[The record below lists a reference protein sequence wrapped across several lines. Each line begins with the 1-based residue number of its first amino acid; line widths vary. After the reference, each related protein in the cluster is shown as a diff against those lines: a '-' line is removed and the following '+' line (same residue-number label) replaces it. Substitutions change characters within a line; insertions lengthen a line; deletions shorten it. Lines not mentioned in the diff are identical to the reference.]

1 MIHYPCIISD
11 VPVNKLKSYYVRKA
25 LKKIIITILFITFSI
40 LLEPI
45 YSQSGIYLK
54 EAISAMEAGLFKE
67 ALKQLDIAR
76 VKEPNNAEVY
86 KLKALLYEA
95 INENNNAISAWNN
108 CIKNTNNKNLIRE
121 AQIHLDHLQGY

>member
-1 MIHYPCIISD
+1 MQ
-11 VPVNKLKSYYVRKA
+11 
-25 LKKIIITILFITFSI
+25 KIIIILFITFSI

-45 YSQSGIYLK
+45 YSQSGTYLK

-108 CIKNTNNKNLIRE
+108 CIKNTKNKRLISE
-121 AQIHLDHLQGY
+121 AQIHLDNLQGY

>member
-1 MIHYPCIISD
+1 MRKNII
-11 VPVNKLKSYYVRKA
+11 A
-25 LKKIIITILFITFSI
+25 ILFITFSI

-45 YSQSGIYLK
+45 YPQSGIYLQ

-76 VKEPNNAEVY
+76 VKEPNNADVY

-95 INENNNAISAWNN
+95 INENNNAIAAWNN
-108 CIKNTNNKNLIRE
+108 CIKNTKDKNLILE
-121 AQIHLDHLQGY
+121 AKIHLANLKGY

>member
-1 MIHYPCIISD
+1 MQ
-11 VPVNKLKSYYVRKA
+11 K
-25 LKKIIITILFITFSI
+25 IITILFITLSI

-45 YSQSGIYLK
+45 YSQSGTYLE

-95 INENNNAISAWNN
+95 INENNNAISAWRN
-108 CIKNTNNKNLIRE
+108 CIKS
-121 AQIHLDHLQGY
+121 Q

>member
-1 MIHYPCIISD
+1 MQ
-11 VPVNKLKSYYVRKA
+11 K
-25 LKKIIITILFITFSI
+25 IITILFITLSI

-45 YSQSGIYLK
+45 YSQSGTYLK

-76 VKEPNNAEVY
+76 VKEPDNAEVY

-108 CIKNTNNKNLIRE
+108 CIKKTRNKNLIEE
-121 AQIHLDHLQGY
+121 AKIHLDHLQGY

>member
-1 MIHYPCIISD
+1 M
-11 VPVNKLKSYYVRKA
+11 
-25 LKKIIITILFITFSI
+25 LKKIITILFITFSI
-40 LLEPI
+40 LLKPI
-45 YSQSGIYLK
+45 YSQSGVYLK

-67 ALKQLDIAR
+67 ALKQLDIAK

-108 CIKNTNNKNLIRE
+108 CIKNTKDKNLIRE
-121 AQIHLDHLQGY
+121 AKIHLAYLKGY

>member
-1 MIHYPCIISD
+1 MQ
-11 VPVNKLKSYYVRKA
+11 K
-25 LKKIIITILFITFSI
+25 IITIILITFSI

-45 YSQSGIYLK
+45 YSQSGTYLK

-76 VKEPNNAEVY
+76 VNEPNNAEVY

-95 INENNNAISAWNN
+95 INENNNAISSWNN
-108 CIKNTNNKNLIRE
+108 CIKNTKDKNLIHE
-121 AQIHLDHLQGY
+121 AKIHLDHLQGY

>member
-1 MIHYPCIISD
+1 M
-11 VPVNKLKSYYVRKA
+11 
-25 LKKIIITILFITFSI
+25 KKNIATIIIMFSI
-40 LLEPI
+40 LLKPI
-45 YSQSGIYLK
+45 YSQSGIHLK

-95 INENNNAISAWNN
+95 INENNNAISAWSN
-108 CIKNTNNKNLIRE
+108 CIKNTKDKNLIRE
-121 AQIHLDHLQGY
+121 AKIHLAHLKGY

>member
-1 MIHYPCIISD
+1 MKEISMQ
-11 VPVNKLKSYYVRKA
+11 K
-25 LKKIIITILFITFSI
+25 IITILFITLSI

-45 YSQSGIYLK
+45 YSQSGTYLK

-95 INENNNAISAWNN
+95 INENNNAISAWSN
-108 CIKNTNNKNLIRE
+108 CIKNTKDKNLIRE
-121 AQIHLDHLQGY
+121 AKIHLAHLKGY